1 MGGMLA
7 ADVLGGFLGI
17 DAADTIAALT
27 SDALFGGAAAADAAA
42 AGTGLAADTGLG
54 TLAGSGVLD
63 AGAAFGPTYDTAVGA
78 GDAAALDGAAQGV
91 TTNYQTGEQTTYN
104 PDGTTTTNPYAPTTN
119 QTPLSTKQNASG
131 LSLSNVAGL
140 LSLGAG
146 AYGVGQMMTG
156 GSGGSSNPSGGG
168 LQPTIPTTTLN
179 WNYQNTPHPTGS
191 AMGQQYLNPVFTTKA
206 EGGLTSLPE
215 TQHFSDGGLPTMVS
229 NQAVMPT
236 TMYDRGIPGF
246 SGKDGSIVK
255 QFADYFTQPSVN
267 FPARDTAVNSYGSN
281 AQYIP
286 GQAHQE
292 SFVGLP
298 GYMLQELGRKLGIN
312 KTPDPRQG
320 MYIPNNANQNFEQKY
335 GYNRPSD
342 IATQIQD
349 NSANAHG
356 GIYSLGSYSDGGRLL
371 KGPGDGMSDNIPA
384 TIGHKQPARLADGEF
399 VIPADVVSHL
409 GNGST
414 DAGSRV
420 LYKMMDQ
427 VREDR
432 TGNPKQGKQI
442 NPEKYM
448 PV

>member
-7 ADVLGGFLGI
+7 VDALGGFLG
-17 DAADTIAALT
+17 
-27 SDALFGGAAAADAAA
+27 ADAAA
-42 AGTGLAADTGLG
+42 AGTDAAATALFSGAAADTAATAATDVGLG
-54 TLAGSGVLD
+54 SLAGSGVVD
-63 AGAAFGPTYDTAVGA
+63 AGTAFGPTYDAAVGA
-78 GDAAALDGAAQGV
+78 GDAAAVDGAAQGV

-104 PDGTTTTNPYAPTTN
+104 PDGTTTTSPYAPTTN
-119 QTPLSTKQNASG
+119 PTPLSTKQNAAG

-140 LSLGAG
+140 LGLGAG
-146 AYGVGQMMTG
+146 AYGLGQMMNG
-156 GSGGSSNPSGGG
+156 GSGGSSGTSGGG
-168 LQPTIPTTTLN
+168 SQPTIPTTTLN

-206 EGGLTSLPE
+206 EGGLASIEPQKL
-215 TQHFSDGGLPTMVS
+215 SNGGLPTMVS

-236 TMYDRGIPGF
+236 TMYNQGVPSF
-246 SGKDGSIVK
+246 SGKDGSMVQDI
-255 QFADYFTQPSVN
+255 ADYLTKPSIK
-267 FPARDTAVNSYGSN
+267 FPPRETPPVNSYGPN

-286 GQAHQE
+286 GRAHEE
-292 SFVGLP
+292 SLLGLP
-298 GYMLQELGRKLGIN
+298 GYLLQEAGRAMGIN
-312 KTPDPRQG
+312 RTPDTRQG
-320 MYIPNNANQNFEQKY
+320 MYIP
-335 GYNRPSD
+335 SD
-342 IATQIQD
+342 EGLPQYQRSVTAD
-349 NSANAHG
+349 DSAYAHGG

-414 DAGSRV
+414 DAGSKV

-427 VREDR
+427 VREAR

-442 NPEKYM
+442 KPEKYM